1 MAKIRKVEVKTIYT
15 IEYTCKE
22 LLNIIVDAPK
32 DKTNINGIFDD
43 LGGEDCKL
51 NRVKDLYK
59 GEEMLTADELTYIAN
74 KLGFD
79 GWEFAGTYNKER
91 KIRTITVYNNGDT
104 INI

>member
-1 MAKIRKVEVKTIYT
+1 MAKIRKVEVKTVYT
-15 IEYTCKE
+15 IEYTYKE
-22 LLNIIVDAPK
+22 LLNIIANAPY
-32 DKTNINGIFDD
+32 DKTNTKGIFKE
-43 LGGEDCKL
+43 LGGENVKL
-51 NRVKDLYK
+51 SKVKDLYK
-59 GEEMLTADELTYIAN
+59 GDEMLTAGELTYIAN